1 MRKYGKWLLVLGIL
15 AASPGLASADGFLN
29 GVRQSLPSKSA
40 VQQRNQLKAQEVAQA
55 LQKARVN
62 GYDLTVEVQG
72 EVVKLEGKVRD
83 ASHKLLA
90 EKACQQVTGIHRVVN
105 QLKFVATGQVQQ
117 ATVAKG
123 QALTPAVYEQGEDNA
138 EIQQI
143 RYTKPGKRSQNE
155 SQASAANTQKKPSAL
170 SRLFSFG
177 RRQQQPQQPTAAR
190 PRPASAARAR
200 TASRTTS
207 TPAQT
212 VSAAKSAAN
221 PAANK
226 TAATPRVAPKAVA
239 AKAAAPAQ
247 TEATPVIKQQP
258 VKSVSL
264 PKPAPVPA
272 PVPATLPESFAGLP
286 QPAPVPAA
294 LPAPVPAALPAPV
307 PAAQPAGPSNQEVA
321 QQIAGRLAQVGL
333 VGYDVEIRY
342 EDGQATLNGQVA
354 TVSQQQNAAAAASQV
369 PGVRNVQNN
378 LKVSGPLAQGNAQ
391 QSAIHPV
398 TLSSAPAM
406 MALPHGAAPG
416 QPTAIAGAG
425 NFSNPNLPN
434 HAWPAYA
441 AYPNSAAISYP
452 KQYSASAWP
461 YIGPFYPYP
470 QVPMGW
476 REVRLKWD
484 DGYWQLDFEKKHN
497 AWHWLWRPANWQ

>member
-29 GVRQSLPSKSA
+29 GIRQSLPSKSA
-40 VQQRNQLKAQEVAQA
+40 IQQKNQLKAQEVAQA

-72 EVVKLEGKVRD
+72 DVVKLEGKVRD

-90 EKACQQVTGIHRVVN
+90 EKACQQVTGINRVVN
-105 QLKFVATGQVQQ
+105 QLKYVPGGQVQQ
-117 ATVAKG
+117 ATAS
-123 QALTPAVYEQGEDNA
+123 ARQGEATAD
-138 EIQQI
+138 IQQVHH
-143 RYTKPGKRSQNE
+143 TKPGKR
-155 SQASAANTQKKPSAL
+155 TQTKPQKSTATPKKPGAL
-170 SRLFSFG
+170 SRLFGFG
-177 RRQQQPQQPTAAR
+177 RSEEQTAAR
-190 PRPASAARAR
+190 SQPVSSARSR
-200 TASRTTS
+200 TASRTA
-207 TPAQT
+207 TPQT
-212 VSAAKSAAN
+212 R
-221 PAANK
+221 PAAA
-226 TAATPRVAPKAVA
+226 TATKAAPTPRVPTNGV
-239 AKAAAPAQ
+239 AAAPSKAK
-247 TEATPVIKQQP
+247 ATPVVNQQQP
-258 VKSVSL
+258 VKAVSL

-272 PVPATLPESFAGLP
+272 PVPATLPQSFAAAP
-286 QPAPVPAA
+286 QPAPVTAAQPA
-294 LPAPVPAALPAPV
+294 VKPAPV
-307 PAAQPAGPSNQEVA
+307 PAAQPAGPSNQQIA
-321 QQIAGRLAQVGL
+321 QQIAGRLAQAGL

-342 EDGQATLNGQVA
+342 EGGQATLNGQVA
-354 TVSQQQNAAAAASQV
+354 TLSQQQNAAAAASQV
-369 PGVRNVQNN
+369 PGVKNVQNN
-378 LKVSGPLAQGNAQ
+378 LKVSGPIAQGNTPVQ
-391 QSAIHPV
+391 QGAIHPV
-398 TLSSAPAM
+398 TMSSAPAM
-406 MALPHGAAPG
+406 MALPHGAAAG

-497 AWHWLWRPANWQ
+497 AWYWLWRPANWQ

>member
-1 MRKYGKWLLVLGIL
+1 M
-15 AASPGLASADGFLN
+15 
-29 GVRQSLPSKSA
+29 
-40 VQQRNQLKAQEVAQA
+40 
-55 LQKARVN
+55 
-62 GYDLTVEVQG
+62 
-72 EVVKLEGKVRD
+72 
-83 ASHKLLA
+83 
-90 EKACQQVTGIHRVVN
+90 
-105 QLKFVATGQVQQ
+105 
-117 ATVAKG
+117 
-123 QALTPAVYEQGEDNA
+123 
-138 EIQQI
+138 
-143 RYTKPGKRSQNE
+143 
-155 SQASAANTQKKPSAL
+155 
-170 SRLFSFG
+170 
-177 RRQQQPQQPTAAR
+177 
-190 PRPASAARAR
+190 
-200 TASRTTS
+200 
-207 TPAQT
+207 
-212 VSAAKSAAN
+212 
-221 PAANK
+221 
-226 TAATPRVAPKAVA
+226 
-239 AKAAAPAQ
+239 
-247 TEATPVIKQQP
+247 IKQQP

-286 QPAPVPAA
+286 QPAPVPAAQPAPVPAALPAPVPAA

-354 TVSQQQNAAAAASQV
+354 TLSQQQNAAAAASQV